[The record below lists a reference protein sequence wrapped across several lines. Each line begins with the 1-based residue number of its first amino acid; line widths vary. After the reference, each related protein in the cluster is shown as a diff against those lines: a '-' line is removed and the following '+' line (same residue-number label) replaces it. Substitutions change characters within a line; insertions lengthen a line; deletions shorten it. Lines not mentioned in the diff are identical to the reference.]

1 MKQVKTI
8 TSTDIKN
15 FKMLYKFLRHYVDH
29 ELNVVGLC
37 KLIRIMTDVFEVI
50 GERTANR
57 MKDIMYDYPTEDF
70 KVARF
75 GGYFFPQG
83 QKLPRQEYLTD
94 LIEKLEKRLKRQKK

>member
-15 FKMLYKFLRHYVDH
+15 FEMLRNFLEHYIWYD
-29 ELNVVGLC
+29 LDIIGLC
-37 KLIRIMTDVFEVI
+37 RLINYLRTVFGVI
-50 GERTANR
+50 GRGTEGR
-57 MKDIMYDYPTEDF
+57 MKAIMYDYPTADF